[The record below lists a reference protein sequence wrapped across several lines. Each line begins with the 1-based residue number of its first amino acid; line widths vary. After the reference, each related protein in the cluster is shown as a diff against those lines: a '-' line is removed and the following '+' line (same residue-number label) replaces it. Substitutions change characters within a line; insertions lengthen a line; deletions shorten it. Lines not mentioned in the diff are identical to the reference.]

1 MFRLDRLTKEA
12 TSPPRV
18 LPPPVL
24 RHIMH
29 AMIDAEDL
37 ARRHLHLWQDYLT
50 ALMADLREPGCYSSG
65 SLPARRSR
73 EIPRRVTPPR
83 SMKPSCP
90 DRQLAPG
97 HTGASCDATTL
108 WLTSRAALPV
118 EDRPAVPRTSRAGC
132 CTTSL
137 PKSTRSELNQSTGG
151 RGRDAHRTER
161 HLTGL
166 EAYRSHRSR
175 RHVAHGR

>member
-24 RHIMH
+24 RHILH

-37 ARRHLHLWQDYLT
+37 ARRHLHLWQDCLT
-50 ALMADLREPGCYSSG
+50 ALMADSGSLGCYSSG
-65 SLPARRSR
+65 SLSARRLQ

-83 SMKPSCP
+83 STKPSCP

-97 HTGASCDATTL
+97 D
-108 WLTSRAALPV
+108 
-118 EDRPAVPRTSRAGC
+118 
-132 CTTSL
+132 
-137 PKSTRSELNQSTGG
+137 
-151 RGRDAHRTER
+151 
-161 HLTGL
+161 
-166 EAYRSHRSR
+166 YRRISR
-175 RHVAHGR
+175 RDDVMADLASRFAR